1 MIALIIR
8 RCVTGYRTEV
18 GLSPKISQFAALLD
32 EPRARKLAT
41 DAFENLSDDQRAA
54 KPVNVVGRQ
63 FVVRKSLL
71 VRSFQ
76 TLSFGSLGNS
86 RREICSAQIM

>member
-32 EPRARKLAT
+32 EPRAGKLAT
-41 DAFENLSDDQRAA
+41 DAFENLSDDHAL
-54 KPVNVVGRQ
+54 P
-63 FVVRKSLL
+63 SP
-71 VRSFQ
+71 
-76 TLSFGSLGNS
+76 
-86 RREICSAQIM
+86 